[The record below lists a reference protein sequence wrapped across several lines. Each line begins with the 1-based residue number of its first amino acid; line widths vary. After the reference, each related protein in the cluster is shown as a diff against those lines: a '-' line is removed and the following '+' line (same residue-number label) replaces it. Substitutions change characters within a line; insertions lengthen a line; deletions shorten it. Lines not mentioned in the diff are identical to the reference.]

1 MTRSNDH
8 ETSEL
13 VPVVIN
19 AFDLPDA
26 WFQLLYKIFDHGRVY
41 TVERGSFAGTRRL
54 EFDFMVLRVET
65 PKKRPLVPDIP
76 PDISVPVPSD
86 IGYAEE
92 YFARYLMSTE
102 RAENEQYTYGERIV
116 PGVEKVLEIYR
127 RDGFGTNQACIEV
140 ARPEDIDL
148 EDPPCLRLV
157 DTRIRDG
164 RLHFY
169 VYFRSWDLWGGLPTN
184 LAGLQLVKE
193 YMASELGV
201 EDGMI
206 TACSKG
212 LHLYE
217 YTWEWAKQRIR
228 KRFDKPGA
236 GG

>member
-1 MTRSNDH
+1 MS
-8 ETSEL
+8 TSGKGRNIEHG
-13 VPVVIN
+13 PVMIN

-26 WFQLLYKIFDHGRVY
+26 WFQLLYQIFDRGHVY
-41 TVERGSFAGTRRL
+41 RVERGSFAGTRRL
-54 EFDFMVLRVET
+54 EFDFVVVQVQS
-65 PKKRPLVPDIP
+65 PKSRPLVPDIP
-76 PDISVPVPSD
+76 PDITVPAPSD

-140 ARPEDIDL
+140 ARPEDIEL

-164 RLHFY
+164 KLHFY
-169 VYFRSWDLWGGLPTN
+169 LYFRSWDLWGGFPTN

-217 YTWEWAKQRIR
+217 YAWEWAKQRIR
-228 KRFDKPGA
+228 RKLDRVDSRF
-236 GG
+236 

>member
-1 MTRSNDH
+1 MSRLDKGQN
-8 ETSEL
+8 SEQG
-13 VPVVIN
+13 PVVIN

-26 WFQLLYKIFDHGRVY
+26 WFQLLYKIFDHGQIY
-41 TVERGSFAGTRRL
+41 TVERGSFAGSRRL
-54 EFDFMVLRVET
+54 EFDFIALRVQN
-65 PKKRPLVPDIP
+65 PKVRPLVPDIP
-76 PDISVPVPSD
+76 PDISVPAPSD
-86 IGYAEE
+86 PEYTVE

-116 PGVEKVLEIYR
+116 PGVEKVLEMYR

-148 EDPPCLRLV
+148 DDPPCLRLV
-157 DTRIRDG
+157 DTRIRNG
-164 RLHFY
+164 RLNFY

-193 YMASELGV
+193 YMADELGV
-201 EDGMI
+201 EDGII

-217 YTWEWAKQRIR
+217 YAWEWAKQRIR
-228 KRFDKPGA
+228 KKVGTEE
-236 GG
+236 G

>member
-1 MTRSNDH
+1 MSNNGKSQTA
-8 ETSEL
+8 EPG
-13 VPVVIN
+13 PVFVN

-26 WFQLLYKIFDHGRVY
+26 WFQLLYKIFDNGRVY
-41 TVERGSFAGTRRL
+41 TVERGSFAGSRRL
-54 EFDFMVLRVET
+54 EFDFVVVRVNN
-65 PKKRPLVPDIP
+65 PGKRPLVPDIP
-76 PDISVPVPSD
+76 PDISVPAPSD

-92 YFARYLMSTE
+92 YFVRYLMSTE
-102 RAENEQYTYGERIV
+102 RREGEQYTYGERIV
-116 PGVEKVLEIYR
+116 PGVEKVLEMYR
-127 RDGFGTNQACIEV
+127 RDGYGTNQACIEV

-157 DTRIRDG
+157 DTRIRNG

-217 YTWEWAKQRIR
+217 YAWEWAKLRTR
-228 KRFDKPGA
+228 KREQAAK
-236 GG
+236 